1 MPNRDVFDL
10 YEPQSHG
17 LLDRALYLP
26 HKWTNNEVRCKG
38 VGMPAECPLATKP
51 QLAQQMLKRVC
62 DAGVPAA

>member
-1 MPNRDVFDL
+1 
-10 YEPQSHG
+10 